1 MNRLEQGSKK
11 LKMKKLLIITDNL
24 QDQINGVVT
33 TYKNIEHH
41 ALLDGYHV
49 YYLDPGRFRYV
60 DCPKYNQIKIAW
72 PYKMGQKIKE
82 IDPDHIHIATEGPL
96 GLCARVHLTKRGIRY
111 NTAYHTRFP
120 EGLKKI
126 MHIPENISWSY
137 LRWFHKHCGKILVP
151 TESIKHELQDKRF
164 TNEIVSWTRGVD
176 RSIFIPQADKK
187 VNVEQPLLVCVS
199 RVSKEKSLELFF
211 EMEYPNARK
220 IMVGDGPMLEEYKER
235 YTDVHFVGF
244 KTGQELVKYYSNADV
259 FVFPSSWETFGI
271 VMIEAMACGTPVA
284 AFPTTGPVD
293 IIDQGLT
300 GYMDNDL
307 AFAVKQCLTLDRT
320 QVELHSR
327 KWDWKNAWE
336 IFRNNL
342 V

>member
-1 MNRLEQGSKK
+1 
-11 LKMKKLLIITDNL
+11 MKKILIITDNL

-41 ALLDGYHV
+41 ALLDGYHID
-49 YYLDPGRFRYV
+49 YINPGRFRYV
-60 DCPKYNQIKIAW
+60 DCPKYNQIKLSW
-72 PYKMGQKIKE
+72 PYKMDEKIEE

-96 GLCARVHLTKRGIRY
+96 GLFARIYLTKLGIRY

-126 MHIPENISWSY
+126 VKIPESVSWSY

-151 TESIKHELQDKRF
+151 TESIKRELLDKSF

-176 RSIFIPQADKK
+176 RDIFFPQADKK
-187 VNVEQPLLVCVS
+187 VNTKEPLLVCVS

-211 EMEYPNARK
+211 EMEYPGARK
-220 IMVGDGPMLEEYKER
+220 IMVGDGPMLKHYRKK
-235 YTDVHFVGF
+235 YPDVHFVGF
-244 KTGQELVKYYSNADV
+244 KTGRELVKYYANADV

-284 AFPTTGPVD
+284 AFPATGPID
-293 IIDQGLT
+293 IIDQGIT
-300 GYMDNDL
+300 GYIDNDL
-307 AFAVKQCLTLDRT
+307 ATAVKHCLELDRK
-320 QVELHSR
+320 QVELYSQ
-327 KWDWKNAWE
+327 KWDWKNAWN
-336 IFRNNL
+336 IFRDNL
-342 V
+342 VDTKSVS